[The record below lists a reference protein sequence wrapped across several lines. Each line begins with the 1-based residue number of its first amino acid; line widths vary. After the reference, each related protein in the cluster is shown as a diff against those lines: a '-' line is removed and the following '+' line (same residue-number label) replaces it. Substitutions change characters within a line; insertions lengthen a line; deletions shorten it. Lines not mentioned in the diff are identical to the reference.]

1 MMKNRFKAF
10 AVVAAVATLT
20 GCDSMISIH
29 EQYLNQGEKIYL
41 GIPEIVRA
49 QAGEGRIQLVWKLN
63 ADPKIDKCC
72 IYWNNRKDSVE
83 IPADRSDT
91 AMFYTVKIPE
101 GKYTFEIKNKSNEWA
116 ETSLTKSISAS
127 SYGAEYINSLYPR
140 DIQSMVASP
149 DSIIMH
155 WADVEG
161 CIGVNL
167 SYENNRGVMKKLH
180 ISSDVKKT
188 VLKDYVVGGT
198 FSYNSLYVPEPDAI
212 DTIASNESAG
222 YFPIYYTYSK
232 EEWEKIHAQN
242 ADVDKTNWTATANS
256 EELTGEGAVNGRA
269 AAILDG
275 SLSTFWHSKWDN
287 GKDPLPFN
295 INIDMQ
301 KEQVLNSIELARRT
315 DNTNTKTVIIKIS
328 NDNQNWTEIGSM
340 VFPNSAAPNSKVLFY
355 PKTVRGRYLML
366 NMPDSNSD
374 VCSLSEV
381 FFTTTR

>member
-1 MMKNRFKAF
+1 MMKNIFKALV
-10 AVVAAVATLT
+10 VVASVATLI

-49 QAGEGRIQLVWKLN
+49 QAGEGRIQLIWKLN

-72 IYWNNRKDSVE
+72 IYWNNRKDSIE

-91 AMFYTVKIPE
+91 AMFYTVKVPE
-101 GKYTFEIKNKSNEWA
+101 GKYTFEIKNKSNEYA
-116 ETSLTKSISAS
+116 ETSLTQSVSAS

-149 DSIIMH
+149 DSVIMN

-167 SYENNRGVMKKLH
+167 SYENNQGVTKKLY
-180 ISSDVKKT
+180 IGSDVKKT
-188 VLKDYVVGGT
+188 VLKDYVVGGA

-212 DTIASNESAG
+212 DTIASNESAS
-222 YFPIYYTYSK
+222 YFPIYYVYSK
-232 EEWEKIHAQN
+232 EEWEKIHAQY
-242 ADVDKTNWTATANS
+242 ADVNRANWTATANS
-256 EELTGEGAVNGRA
+256 EELTGEGDVNGKIA
-269 AAILDG
+269 TILDG
-275 SLSTFWHSKWDN
+275 DLGTFWHSKWQG

-301 KEQVLNSIELARRT
+301 KEQALTSIEIARRT
-315 DNTNTKTVIIKIS
+315 SNTNTKTIIIKIS
-328 NDNQNWTEIGSM
+328 SDNQNWTEIGSM
-340 VFPNSAAPNSKVLFY
+340 LFPNNANPNSKVLLY
-355 PKTVRGRYLML
+355 PKIIRGRYLRL
-366 NMPDSNSD
+366 DMPDSNSD

-381 FFTTTR
+381 LFTTTK